1 MERDTVTDEASREP
15 FIGIKI
21 TNRLQ
26 QQLDDCDSIN
36 ERYFDGR
43 EPQSLQI
50 VTIDGEQILGR
61 AVKQG
66 TSIDSLE
73 DVAQNIGSILLK
85 ICPKHNIGDSNIKV
99 YAQTIVVQGQCR

>member
-1 MERDTVTDEASREP
+1 MDTMTDKARRQP

-26 QQLDDCDSIN
+26 QQLDDCDSSN
-36 ERYFDGR
+36 ERCFDGS

-66 TSIDSLE
+66 ASIDSLE

-85 ICPKHNIGDSNIKV
+85 ICPKYNIGDSKIKV
-99 YAQTIVVQGQCR
+99 YAQTIDVQEQWR

>member
-1 MERDTVTDEASREP
+1 MDTMTNEARRQP

-36 ERYFDGR
+36 ERYFDGS

-50 VTIDGEQILGR
+50 VTIDEEEILGR
-61 AVKQG
+61 TVEQG
-66 TSIDSLE
+66 ASIDSLE
-73 DVAQNIGSILLK
+73 DVGQNIRSILIK
-85 ICPKHNIGDSNIKV
+85 VCPKYNIGDSNIKV
-99 YAQTIVVQGQCR
+99 YARTIVVQGQWR